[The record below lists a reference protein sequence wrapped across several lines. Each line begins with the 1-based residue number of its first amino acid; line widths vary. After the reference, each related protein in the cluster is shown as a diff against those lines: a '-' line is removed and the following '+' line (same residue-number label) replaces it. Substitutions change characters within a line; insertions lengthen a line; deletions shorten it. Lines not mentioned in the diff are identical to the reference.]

1 MDMTEHNHGHSN
13 DGDGSMTMP
22 VVFHTAMSTSL
33 FSETWTPRTTGQYA
47 GTCLTL
53 IIFTIILRAL
63 LAFKPRLET
72 TVWADDDTR
81 GRLVVGHDDEETGK
95 EGMPTR
101 SNSKRQRNSD
111 NGMRG
116 IISEANIRL
125 GRAIYE
131 VIIALLGYLLMLA
144 VMSMNVGYFVSIL
157 VGVFLGTLGLGGI
170 ARDSTFDH
178 CSQ

>member
-1 MDMTEHNHGHSN
+1 MDMTEHNHGHSS

-47 GTCLTL
+47 DWWLGM
-53 IIFTIILRAL
+53 
-63 LAFKPRLET
+63 T
-72 TVWADDDTR
+72 TR
-81 GRLVVGHDDEETGK
+81 RPEK
-95 EGMPTR
+95 KKGM
-101 SNSKRQRNSD
+101 
-111 NGMRG
+111 
-116 IISEANIRL
+116 ISEANIRL
-125 GRAIYE
+125 GRAVYE
-131 VIIALLGYLLMLA
+131 VLIALLGYLLMLA

-178 CSQ
+178 CS

>member
-33 FSETWTPRTTGQYA
+33 FSETWTPRTTGHR
-47 GTCLTL
+47 G
-53 IIFTIILRAL
+53 LRQQCGQATMTPEADWWL
-63 LAFKPRLET
+63 GMT
-72 TVWADDDTR
+72 TR
-81 GRLVVGHDDEETGK
+81 RPEK
-95 EGMPTR
+95 KKGM
-101 SNSKRQRNSD
+101 
-111 NGMRG
+111 
-116 IISEANIRL
+116 ISEANIRL
-125 GRAIYE
+125 GRAVYE
-131 VIIALLGYLLMLA
+131 VVIALLGYLLMLA

-178 CSQ
+178 CS

>member
-1 MDMTEHNHGHSN
+1 MDMTEHNHSHTNS
-13 DGDGSMTMP
+13 GDASMTMP

-33 FSETWTPRTTGQYA
+33 FSETWTPRTTRQYA

-72 TVWADDDTR
+72 TVWANHGDTR

-95 EGMPTR
+95 DKMPTR
-101 SNSKRQRNSD
+101 SNSTMQQTHE
-111 NGMRG
+111 NGLRG
-116 IISEANIRL
+116 MIAELNIRL
-125 GRAIYE
+125 GRAVYE
-131 VIIALLGYLLMLA
+131 VVIALLGYLLMLA

-157 VGVFLGTLGLGGI
+157 VGVFLGTLALGGI

-178 CSQ
+178 CS